1 MRRAGGLRLVVI
13 CLVSL
18 CPHSQRG
25 PRQQLLPAP
34 SLILPFLTQLLSPF
48 VAGCFLRPTLALL
61 ALLRRNERQ
70 LVQLAGAAR
79 QPADVHHWERR

>member
-1 MRRAGGLRLVVI
+1 
-13 CLVSL
+13 
-18 CPHSQRG
+18 
-25 PRQQLLPAP
+25 
-34 SLILPFLTQLLSPF
+34 
-48 VAGCFLRPTLALL
+48 L